1 MEIGKKSVNFGSMRY
16 VVIEDFNGLI
26 NLVVDPDDGMTKVF
40 DNEADAVTE
49 AQNCQ
54 NGTVVCLDD

>member
-1 MEIGKKSVNFGSMRY
+1 MRY

-54 NGTVVCLDD
+54 NGTIVCLDD